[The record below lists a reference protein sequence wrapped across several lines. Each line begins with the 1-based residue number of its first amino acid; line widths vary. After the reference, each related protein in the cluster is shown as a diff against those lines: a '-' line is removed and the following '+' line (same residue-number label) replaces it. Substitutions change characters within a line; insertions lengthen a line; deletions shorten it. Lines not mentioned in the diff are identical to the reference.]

1 MSSPSSLRKRILLST
16 SIKTMISSVA
26 SLGATTPLGL
36 EKTDSVIN
44 LTKPLLYGIYNDNLD
59 LNLNKDHEDNE
70 DTVFYVKP
78 KPDLQQEREQ
88 QSSQTRPSALLVWVK
103 CATKVATVGV
113 AAFVYNMVTN
123 HIHNNHIQTN
133 RAAFAPLFVTS
144 FLINNFIYKLRP
156 FQTLLGNLDY
166 QNTDTVCALLLQG
179 LIMSLAHPVLD
190 RVLPKVF
197 SKRVLSLN
205 PNPDAQL
212 TNATLLNDLIRL
224 LITFLGI
231 SYAIRKI
238 EWASTLQVLVVWAML
253 NPGLWLLLDGT
264 ASGFLASLVTATL
277 ACVSVYVQN
286 TQLVDTAGL
295 RNNDNVIAIWLWVG
309 SFFFCGM
316 TIFGKLGRCMFGQYR

>member
-1 MSSPSSLRKRILLST
+1 MSSPGSLRKRILLST

-26 SLGATTPLGL
+26 SLGASTPTPL
-36 EKTDSVIN
+36 EKTDSVVN
-44 LTKPLLYGIYNDNLD
+44 LTKPLLYGIYNANLD

-70 DTVFYVKP
+70 DTVFYLKP
-78 KPDLQQEREQ
+78 NQDLQQKRAQETA
-88 QSSQTRPSALLVWVK
+88 QTRPSVVLVWAKGV
-103 CATKVATVGV
+103 TKVAAVGI
-113 AAFVYNMVTN
+113 AAYIYNEVTDR
-123 HIHNNHIQTN
+123 IHNNHIQTDL
-133 RAAFAPLFVTS
+133 AAFEPLFVTS
-144 FLINNFIYKLRP
+144 FLISNFIYKLRP
-156 FQTLLGNLDY
+156 LQTLFGIVEY
-166 QNTDTVCALLLQG
+166 QHVDTVCALLLQG

-197 SKRVLSLN
+197 SKRLLSLN
-205 PNPDAQL
+205 PNPGNQL
-212 TNATLLNDLIRL
+212 TNATLLNELIRL

-238 EWASTLQVLVVWAML
+238 EWASTLQVLVVWSML

-264 ASGFLASLVTATL
+264 ISGFLTSLVTAAL

-286 TQLVDTAGL
+286 TKLVDTAGL

-316 TIFGKLGRCMFGQYR
+316 TIFGKLGRGLFGKYQ